1 MTLAYV
7 WSVSLLVFL
16 SEILM
21 LVVLG
26 RAGWR
31 LAGPGALGWVAAT
44 ALVVGAC
51 VLWGLFAA
59 PRATVDVVALRYAVK
74 IGLYGA
80 AAALLAVTSTSPR
93 VVVGFAAFVLVVNVL
108 ALLPPVADAA
118 L

>member
-1 MTLAYV
+1 MNLAYV

-31 LAGPGALGWVAAT
+31 LAGPGALGWLAAT

-51 VLWGLFAA
+51 VL
-59 PRATVDVVALRYAVK
+59 
-74 IGLYGA
+74 
-80 AAALLAVTSTSPR
+80 
-93 VVVGFAAFVLVVNVL
+93 
-108 ALLPPVADAA
+108 
-118 L
+118 

>member
-7 WSVSLLVFL
+7 WSISLLVFF

-31 LAGPGALGWVAAT
+31 LAGPGALGWLAAT

-51 VLWGLFAA
+51 VLWGLF
-59 PRATVDVVALRYAVK
+59 
-74 IGLYGA
+74 
-80 AAALLAVTSTSPR
+80 AVTSTSPR

-108 ALLPPVADAA
+108 ALLPPVADAV